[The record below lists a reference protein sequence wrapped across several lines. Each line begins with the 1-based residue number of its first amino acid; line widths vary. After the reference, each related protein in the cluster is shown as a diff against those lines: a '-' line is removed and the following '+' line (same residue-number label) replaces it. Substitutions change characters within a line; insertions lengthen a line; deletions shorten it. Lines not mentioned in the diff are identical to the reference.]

1 MNQIHTQNSLQGKTH
16 WALWAVCLF
25 SMVLAGVITH
35 LKELMWVQYVR
46 EQGGLGA
53 QFEAAQ
59 QFSLGASAVGVLLWA
74 VLADVWGRKQAL
86 LLAWMGVALACGS
99 LWLLPA
105 RFELLRWA
113 HMMSALA
120 LAGIPVVSVVWCWE
134 SNQHLRYGLCGCLL
148 SGFVLGMF
156 AAQMLDY
163 ADLIAITASYYGL
176 MLGMGCV
183 LVIGVLAMLAPKALP
198 ENADVTAIQMPYA
211 AGQLPRHDWAIWFKN
226 LLLYSAI
233 LGLSLVLTLGLR
245 EYVNTVAMKMNANV
259 HMLAQ
264 VNQVLSILIAGGL
277 ALGLFVSG
285 WVMQFLGR
293 LTALWGLCVLS
304 LGCVAY
310 MTWQPNVFQDFDGA
324 WVLMGAALGLSGLM
338 WWSKALLAASVVHHR
353 CTAWALASMG
363 SAVMAAGIHD
373 QLQPLT
379 LSERFPFEYYAAMM
393 VMIAILIALVRKPQV
408 LD

>member
-1 MNQIHTQNSLQGKTH
+1 MNQIQTQNSLQGKTH

-25 SMVLAGVITH
+25 SMVLVGFVTN
-35 LKELMWVQYVR
+35 LKELMWMQYVR
-46 EQGGLGA
+46 QQGGLGA

-59 QFSLGASAVGVLLWA
+59 PFSLGASAVGVLLWA
-74 VLADVWGRKQAL
+74 MLADVWGRKQTL
-86 LLAWMGVALACGS
+86 LLAWMGAALACGS
-99 LWLLPA
+99 LWLLPS

-134 SNQHLRYGLCGCLL
+134 NSQRLRYGLCGCLL

-156 AAQMLDY
+156 AAFVLDY
-163 ADLIAITASYYGL
+163 ADLVVITASYYGL
-176 MLGMGCV
+176 MMGVACM
-183 LVIGVLAMLAPKALP
+183 LVVGALAVFAPQTLP

-211 AGQLPRHDWAIWFKN
+211 VGQLPRHDWAIWFKN

-233 LGLSLVLTLGLR
+233 LGLSLALTLILR
-245 EYVNTVAMKMNANV
+245 EYVNAVGMKMNANA
-259 HMLAQ
+259 HMLAH
-264 VNQVLSILIAGGL
+264 VNQILSILTAGGL

-324 WVLMGAALGLSGLM
+324 WVLMGAALGLSGLT
-338 WWSKALLAASVVHHR
+338 WWSKALVAALVVHHR
-353 CTAWALASMG
+353 CTVWALASMG
-363 SAVMAAGIHD
+363 GAVMAAGIHQ
-373 QLQPLT
+373 QLRGLA
-379 LSERFPFEYYAAMM
+379 LGERFPFEFYAAMM
-393 VMIAILIALVRKPQV
+393 VMIAALIAWVRKPKV

>member
-1 MNQIHTQNSLQGKTH
+1 MNQIQTQNSLQGKTH

-25 SMVLAGVITH
+25 SMVLAGFITN

-46 EQGGLGA
+46 EQGGLGT

-59 QFSLGASAVGVLLWA
+59 QFSLGASVVGVLLWA
-74 VLADVWGRKQAL
+74 MLADVWGRKQAL

-198 ENADVTAIQMPYA
+198 ENADATAIQMPYA
-211 AGQLPRHDWAIWFKN
+211 AGLLPRHDWAIWFKN

-245 EYVNTVAMKMNANV
+245 EYVNTVAMKMNANAS
-259 HMLAQ
+259 MLAQ
-264 VNQVLSILIAGGL
+264 VNQVLSILTAGGL
-277 ALGLFVSG
+277 TLGLFVSG

-310 MTWQPNVFQDFDGA
+310 MAWQPNVFQDFDGA
-324 WVLMGAALGLSGLM
+324 WVLMGAALGLSGLT
-338 WWSKALLAASVVHHR
+338 WWSKALVAASVDHHR

-363 SAVMAAGIHD
+363 SAVIAAGIHD
-373 QLQPLT
+373 QLQT
-379 LSERFPFEYYAAMM
+379 LALGERFPFEYYAAMM

>member
-105 RFELLRWA
+105 RFELLRWV

-120 LAGIPVVSVVWCWE
+120 LTGIPVVSVVWCWE
-134 SNQHLRYGLCGCLL
+134 SSQRLRYGLCGCLL

-156 AAQMLDY
+156 VAQMLGY
-163 ADLIAITASYYGL
+163 ADLVAITASYYGL
-176 MLGMGCV
+176 MMGVACV
-183 LVIGVLAMLAPKALP
+183 LVIGALAMLAPKALP

-211 AGQLPRHDWAIWFKN
+211 AGPLPRHDWAIWFKN

-245 EYVNTVAMKMNANV
+245 EYVNTAAMKMNANM
-259 HMLAQ
+259 HTLAQ
-264 VNQVLSILIAGGL
+264 VNQVLSILTAGGL

-324 WVLMGAALGLSGLM
+324 WVLVGAALGLGCLT
-338 WWSKALLAASVVHHR
+338 WWSKVLVAASVAHHR
-353 CTAWALASMG
+353 CTAWALVSMG
-363 SAVMAAGIHD
+363 GAMMGASIH
-373 QLQPLT
+373 QQMRALVYG
-379 LSERFPFEYYAAMM
+379 ERFPFEHYAAVVVLM
-393 VMIAILIALVRKPQV
+393 AILIALIRKPKV